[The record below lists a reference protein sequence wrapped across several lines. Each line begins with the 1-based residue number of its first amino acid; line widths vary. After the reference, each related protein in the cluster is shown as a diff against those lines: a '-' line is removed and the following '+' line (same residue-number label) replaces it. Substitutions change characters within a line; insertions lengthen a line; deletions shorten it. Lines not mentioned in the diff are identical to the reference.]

1 LGRGHRSTCFPFR
14 ASFTERERHVF
25 AHNVWINRFVL
36 LAATLIFSGIGLRFI
51 GNPQSA
57 AAGRGIVL
65 NSPMALTTLRI
76 GLGGFPLALAIVTL
90 ACLIS
95 THRHVIGV
103 WVVMTVIT
111 TAIVVRLVGVVM
123 DGAAPEG
130 VRLFIPEGV
139 LLTLC
144 VTSLL
149 LGQDRRRNYEKLAV

>member
-1 LGRGHRSTCFPFR
+1 MKGKSMKTLSLFVP
-14 ASFTERERHVF
+14 
-25 AHNVWINRFVL
+25 WINRFVL

>member
-1 LGRGHRSTCFPFR
+1 
-14 ASFTERERHVF
+14 
-25 AHNVWINRFVL
+25 
-36 LAATLIFSGIGLRFI
+36 
-51 GNPQSA
+51 
-57 AAGRGIVL
+57 
-65 NSPMALTTLRI
+65 
-76 GLGGFPLALAIVTL
+76 
-90 ACLIS
+90 
-95 THRHVIGV
+95 
-103 WVVMTVIT
+103 MTVIT

>member
-1 LGRGHRSTCFPFR
+1 MKTLSR
-14 ASFTERERHVF
+14 FTP
-25 AHNVWINRFVL
+25 WINRFVL
-36 LAATLIFSGIGLRFI
+36 LAATLIFSGIGFRFI
-51 GNPQSA
+51 VDPQSA
-57 AAGRGIVL
+57 AAGRGVVL
-65 NSPMALTTLRI
+65 NSPMAFTTVRI

-95 THRHVIGV
+95 TNRHVIGV

-123 DGAAPEG
+123 DGPATES

-139 LLTLC
+139 LLALC

-149 LGQDRRRNYEKLAV
+149 LQQDRRQRYEKLAA

>member
-1 LGRGHRSTCFPFR
+1 MKGKNMKTLSN
-14 ASFTERERHVF
+14 FTP
-25 AHNVWINRFVL
+25 WISRLVL
-36 LAATLIFSGIGLRFI
+36 LAATLVFTRIGFRFI
-51 GNPQSA
+51 PDPHPA
-57 AAGRGIVL
+57 AAAAGIVL
-65 NSPMALTTLRI
+65 NSPLATAMVRI

-149 LGQDRRRNYEKLAV
+149 LGQDRRRGFEKVAA